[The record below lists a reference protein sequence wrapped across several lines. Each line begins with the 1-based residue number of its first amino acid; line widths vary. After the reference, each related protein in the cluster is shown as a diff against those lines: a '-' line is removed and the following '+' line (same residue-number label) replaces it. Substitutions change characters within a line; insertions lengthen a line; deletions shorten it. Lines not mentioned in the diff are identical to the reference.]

1 MFRTPLLIL
10 LISLV
15 SLSFGQSFRFNQ
27 YTTEDGIS
35 QNFIYSINQD
45 KNGYLWVGTGEGL
58 CKFDGIHFE
67 TFTTQ
72 DGLSEDV
79 ITCSFVDKNGTQW
92 FGHNE
97 GGITKFNKK
106 DFTAIKR
113 AGLIES
119 KINDISGVGDQVFGV
134 AQNHGLFEIK
144 NDKLDLIGT
153 FGLEGFHAIQCVDD
167 KNILIGTSTGLL
179 HLKFNGNIW
188 TKQDT
193 YLKDQWITFINN
205 TSKKGVYLMA
215 MQSGGISKVRIENG
229 KVEFS
234 KWDSSFDLSEIQ
246 IQTIL
251 EDQDKNIWLGTYGQG
266 LIKLHLD
273 TLSTEDYEITKYN
286 TTTGMASDFVQS
298 VYQDREGNIW
308 VGTFGAGL
316 STLIDDFFTF
326 YSQDENK
333 YNNNVSAICVVG
345 SQKWYGVDDG
355 LIKVSSLDTVSEFYN
370 SSNGFVSDKVTSLF
384 LNDSVMW
391 IGTWN
396 NGMYSFDLRT
406 EKFKKIGWNYGSL
419 QNKINQI
426 TGNETSIFVGT
437 EGGLVVY
444 YIKESSTNLFDTQ
457 LGLAHNSI
465 KSVCIGSEGT
475 IWMGTV
481 SRYLFG
487 INNNTIDEYEI
498 TNGGQLEIVSI
509 SEDQEKNIW
518 IATAENGVY
527 KKTGNSFAHYSTL
540 EGLKSNYTYAANA
553 DSEGNI
559 WVGHRGGLSKIPA
572 DAGKIIVYD
581 HTSGIEDQVN
591 PRAMF
596 LDNKNYL
603 WIGTDGGTIKYDPSK
618 DKEKIVPPVVNLLSV
633 MIGEKEYGVDE
644 KIKLPYG
651 NYRVQFDFIGISFKD
666 PLNVKYQYKLEG
678 YDEVYSDY
686 THEPNATYGRLADGK
701 YKFHV
706 MACNEDGICS
716 EDTATI
722 EITIAKPFW
731 KTIWFY
737 FLVAVVLIGTVILIV
752 RIRVKRLQANQI
764 YLEEQLEIKT
774 KEVVDKAKIIQEI
787 NKDLTASI
795 NYAER
800 IQSAI
805 LPDVEMMSNL
815 LPNSFI
821 FFRPRD
827 IVSGDFYFLRKYK
840 DKLIVAC
847 VDCTGHGVPGAFMS
861 MIGSTTLR
869 NIYKLMDSTGNW
881 MTPDKVLD
889 LLDEEIQK
897 ILHQRS
903 TGDIEEDFFK
913 SRDGM
918 DMTLCEINLNTN
930 EVLLSSAKR
939 HSIIMQNDEIS
950 IISGDKRPIGG
961 GEIDQV
967 DFHLQKFQMNKGD
980 TLFLF
985 SDGYPDQFGGEH
997 GRKMKISGVKNM
1009 IESMQN
1015 MDAIQ
1020 YSKEVQET
1028 FDNWKGSK
1036 EQIDDVLIVG
1046 LVFLLKTYCFYIA
1059 F

>member
-1 MFRTPLLIL
+1 MFKLPLTIL
-10 LISLV
+10 LISLL
-15 SLSFGQSFRFNQ
+15 SLSYGQTFRFNQ

-45 KNGYLWVGTGEGL
+45 QNGYLWVGTGEGL
-58 CKFDGIHFE
+58 CKFDGINFQ
-67 TFTTQ
+67 TYTTQ
-72 DGLSEDV
+72 NGLSEDV
-79 ITCSFVDKNGTQW
+79 ITSSFVDENGTQW

-97 GGITKFNKK
+97 GGITRFNS
-106 DFTAIKR
+106 DGFTAIKR
-113 AGLIES
+113 KDLIQS
-119 KINDISGVGDQVFGV
+119 KVNAISGIGDQIFGI

-144 NDKLDLIGT
+144 NEKLDLIGT
-153 FGLEGFHAIQCVDD
+153 FGIEGFHAIHCVDD
-167 KNILIGTSTGLL
+167 ENILIGTSTGLL

-188 TKQDT
+188 AKQDV
-193 YLKDQWITFINN
+193 YWKDKWITNLTK
-205 TSKKGVYLMA
+205 TSEPDVILMA
-215 MQSGGISKVRIENG
+215 TQANGIAKVRIQKG

-234 KWDSSFDLSEIQ
+234 SWDSSFDLNNIQ
-246 IQTIL
+246 IQTIM
-251 EDQDKNIWLGTYGQG
+251 EDQEKNIWLGTYGQG

-273 TLSTEDYEITKYN
+273 TIGVEDYEITKYN
-286 TTTGMASDFVQS
+286 TTTGMSSDFVQS

-316 STLIDDFFTF
+316 SYLIDDFFTF
-326 YSQDENK
+326 YSQDEDS
-333 YNNNVSAICVVG
+333 YSNNVSAICVVG
-345 SQKWYGVDDG
+345 FEKWYGVENG
-355 LIKVSSLDTVSEFYN
+355 LMRVSSLDTVTMFYD
-370 SSNGFVSDKVTSLF
+370 SSNGFVSDKVSAMF
-384 LNDSVMW
+384 LDDSILW
-391 IGTWN
+391 IGTWGS
-396 NGMYSFDLRT
+396 GMYTYDLKT
-406 EKFKKIGWNYGSL
+406 DKFKKTPWNYGSL

-426 TGNETSIFVGT
+426 SGNEESIFIAT

-444 YIKESSTNLFDTQ
+444 FKENGKTNLFDTE

-465 KSVCIGSEGT
+465 KTVCLGSDGT
-475 IWMGTV
+475 IWMGTL
-481 SRYLFG
+481 SRYLYG
-487 INNNTIDEYEI
+487 IKDNTINEHEI
-498 TNGGQLEIVSI
+498 TNAGQLEIVAI
-509 SEDQEKNIW
+509 SEDLDNNIW

-527 KKTGNSFAHYSTL
+527 KKVGTSISHYSKL
-540 EGLKSNYTYAANA
+540 EGLKSNYTYAVNTDA
-553 DSEGNI
+553 EGNI
-559 WVGHRGGLSKIPA
+559 WVGHRGGLSKIPKN
-572 DAGKIIVYD
+572 DKKIIVYD
-581 HTSGIEDQVN
+581 HKSGIEDQVN
-591 PRAMF
+591 PKAMF
-596 LDNKNYL
+596 LDEKDYL
-603 WIGTDGGTIKYDPSK
+603 WIGTDGGAIKYDPSK
-618 DKEKIVPPVVNLLSV
+618 NKKKVVPPVVNLLSV
-633 MIGEKEYGVDE
+633 MIGEKEYGIDN
-644 KIKLPYG
+644 KIELPYG
-651 NYRVQFDFIGISFKD
+651 NYRVQFNFIGISFRD

-678 YDEVYSDY
+678 YDEVFSDY

-706 MACNEDGICS
+706 IACNEDGICS
-716 EDTATI
+716 EDSATI
-722 EITIAKPFW
+722 ELKIAKPFW

-737 FLVAVVLIGTVILIV
+737 FFVGALLIGTVILIV

-774 KEVVDKAKIIQEI
+774 KEVVAKAKIIEEI

-800 IQSAI
+800 IQFAI
-805 LPDVEMMSNL
+805 LPDIDLMNKF

-827 IVSGDFYFLRKYK
+827 IVSGDFYFLREY
-840 DKLIVAC
+840 DEKLIVAC

-881 MTPDKVLD
+881 MTPDQVLD

-903 TGDIEEDFFK
+903 SGDIEEDFFK

-918 DMTLCEINLNTN
+918 DMTLCEVNLKTN

-939 HSIIMQNDEIS
+939 HSIIMQNGETS

-985 SDGYPDQFGGEH
+985 SDGYPDQFGGEQ
-997 GRKMKISGVKNM
+997 GRKMKISGVKKM
-1009 IESMQN
+1009 IESMQS
-1015 MDAIQ
+1015 MESDE
-1020 YSKEVQET
+1020 YSKVVQET
-1028 FDNWKGSK
+1028 FDNWKGEK
-1036 EQIDDVLIVG
+1036 EQIDDVLLMG
-1046 LVFLLKTYCFYIA
+1046 LVF
-1059 F
+1059 